1 MLLFV
6 LTWPKL
12 PGFDK
17 YYHIILIL
25 QGGVATATKK
35 CPLWSDTKALHKAE
49 LLKVAQETRE
59 TLAKSDVKL
68 DVDPLKDIVFVPVKE
83 TNEEVAISLFNK
95 WVAVSE
101 EVEKLANGEAR
112 TFLKKRLELVLKM
125 LNAEAMLE
133 RKKEVT
139 AIMESIVTQLRVC
152 QETGEL
158 RGHVWANM
166 IDVKVEIC

>member
-1 MLLFV
+1 M
-6 LTWPKL
+6 TKL
-12 PGFDK
+12 SWFDDD
-17 YYHIILIL
+17 YNIIIPL

-49 LLKVAQETRE
+49 LLKVAQETRV

-68 DVDPLKDIVFVPVKE
+68 DVDPLKDIVFVPVEE

-101 EVEKLANGEAR
+101 DVEKLTNVEAR

-125 LNAEAMLE
+125 LNAEGMLE
-133 RKKEVT
+133 RKQEVT
-139 AIMESIVTQLRVC
+139 AIIDSIVTQIRVC
-152 QETGEL
+152 QDTGEL
-158 RGHVWANM
+158 RGH
-166 IDVKVEIC
+166 I